1 MSKNTVLMTL
11 GMRCVIE
18 SGQGSCQSLGLGD
31 QCRSQGCRCVGVSGS
46 RLGIGLGYYPAFPN
60 SKASASFKALR
71 SAMTSMRLDT
81 MSICRGVSAPRPL
94 APGGSLLVAARQ
106 ATNFCRKSMALRALA
121 NLVATSGGRAQ
132 CCEESDFSS
141 CCGSAALNQCV
152 CVYVCMC
159 VCMCVCVYVCM
170 CVCVYV
176 YVYVCVCDEYT
187 YVYVMRIRMCM

>member
-1 MSKNTVLMTL
+1 MIYALTSKKIQTYPKNMSKNTVLMTL

-18 SGQGSCQSLGLGD
+18 SGQGSCQRLGLGD

-106 ATNFCRKSMALRALA
+106 IGHQLLQEVDGLA
-121 NLVATSGGRAQ
+121 GP
-132 CCEESDFSS
+132 C
-141 CCGSAALNQCV
+141 
-152 CVYVCMC
+152 
-159 VCMCVCVYVCM
+159 
-170 CVCVYV
+170 
-176 YVYVCVCDEYT
+176 
-187 YVYVMRIRMCM
+187 